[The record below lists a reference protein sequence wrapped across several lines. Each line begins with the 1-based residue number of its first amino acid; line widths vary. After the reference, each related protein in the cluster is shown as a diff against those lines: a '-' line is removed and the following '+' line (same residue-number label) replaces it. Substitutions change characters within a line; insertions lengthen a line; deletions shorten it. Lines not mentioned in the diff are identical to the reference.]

1 MKKNIAVVTGSR
13 AEYGLLKNLLCL
25 IQNSSEFNLNLFVTG
40 THLSRKYGLTFRE
53 IIRDGFNI
61 YKKIDLKLNSDDSF
75 SVSSS
80 TSIGMKK
87 FAKAFKE
94 SKPDL
99 LIVLGDRYELLS
111 AVIPACFSNIPVAHI
126 HGGETTEGAIDEAIR
141 HAITKFSS
149 IHFVATEV
157 YRKRVI
163 QLGEHPSKVF
173 NVGGMG
179 IDSIAT
185 TKLLRKIDLEEKL
198 RIKIKDKALIVTYH
212 PVTLH
217 GSRNKQDIKELIMSL
232 QKLKDTTLII
242 TLPNVDV
249 DNLQI
254 TSALNKFANKNSN
267 VHLFKSLGQTI
278 YFSLLALVDGVIG
291 NSSSGLLEVPYFRK
305 GTINIGERQKGRLKT
320 KSIIDCKPESD
331 SITKAIKK
339 LYSKNFQNKLI
350 DFQNLYGYKGASKKI
365 FNILNKI
372 EFKKLIQKS
381 FYDIEY

>member
-126 HGGETTEGAIDEAIR
+126 HGG
-141 HAITKFSS
+141 
-149 IHFVATEV
+149 
-157 YRKRVI
+157 
-163 QLGEHPSKVF
+163 
-173 NVGGMG
+173 
-179 IDSIAT
+179 
-185 TKLLRKIDLEEKL
+185 
-198 RIKIKDKALIVTYH
+198 
-212 PVTLH
+212 
-217 GSRNKQDIKELIMSL
+217 
-232 QKLKDTTLII
+232 
-242 TLPNVDV
+242 
-249 DNLQI
+249 
-254 TSALNKFANKNSN
+254 
-267 VHLFKSLGQTI
+267 
-278 YFSLLALVDGVIG
+278 
-291 NSSSGLLEVPYFRK
+291 
-305 GTINIGERQKGRLKT
+305 
-320 KSIIDCKPESD
+320 
-331 SITKAIKK
+331 
-339 LYSKNFQNKLI
+339 
-350 DFQNLYGYKGASKKI
+350 
-365 FNILNKI
+365 
-372 EFKKLIQKS
+372 
-381 FYDIEY
+381 